1 MESLHFSQPVFI
13 FAQQRSG
20 TNLLRKSLAAT
31 PLFRDLDEV
40 FDPKQPQFW
49 HFRKGQI
56 RQQPKLATPAR
67 EHQVGMF
74 ESFLQCR
81 LSSRQPYTL
90 IDIKYNSVHSLD
102 DLWLSPME
110 TPVLIDWLVQK
121 QYPVIHLVRE
131 NHLENLVSMLVG
143 TESAQW
149 VVRRNDEGR
158 RPAIQLELDP
168 QQTIAQIQRR
178 ERELRRFRHYLK
190 KTNCLE
196 WEYDQLLENGGRFSA
211 QLLERLAHHLS
222 LAEVPEPPVETRKT
236 GRSLGDVIVNL
247 ESAIAPA
254 LVKKG
259 YGKLLRPP
267 TELTGRAA
275 TDRKCSEPARADVV
289 RPVADGSSYNKI
301 PRVAPVVN
309 PDPKPVFVIAM
320 QRSGTNLLR
329 KALAGDQGLF
339 DLNEIFDPYH
349 QQYWPFREKMI
360 RNRPELSVPNS
371 SNQLEIFES
380 FLNHHLDQ
388 NRGQLIVDVKYNSTH
403 HLNRVW
409 HAPGS
414 RPLLLDWLVEQQCPV
429 IHLVREN
436 ILENYVSNVVAYES
450 QSWIAGPAESDHPFS
465 TRLSAPETLRKLR
478 IFERQI
484 SIFRKWLAPTNCLEL
499 TYEQLLG
506 SGNQLAEDASQKI
519 RQHLGITG
527 QQPFSVHTQKSKRG
541 LLEVIENFET
551 DIRPALLA
559 NGYEAWLPPARVA

>member
-1 MESLHFSQPVFI
+1 MKSLRFSQPVFI

-149 VVRRNDEGR
+149 VVKRNDEGP

-196 WEYDQLLENGGRFSA
+196 WEYDQLLENGGRFSN
-211 QLLERLAHHLS
+211 QLLERLAHHLR